1 MSWNMQA
8 QAVWD
13 GAITVSTVRPLTAYY
28 ASSSM
33 YDPKSAPFEPG
44 IATVQQ
50 RFPRHPLIRVTAVQ
64 RTASR

>member
-13 GAITVSTVRPLTAYY
+13 GAITFSTVRPLTAYY
-28 ASSSM
+28 ASPGM
-33 YDPKSAPFEPG
+33 YGPKPAPFEPG

-50 RFPRHPLIRVTAVQ
+50 CFPRHPLTRVTAVK
-64 RTASR
+64 RAASR